1 MTTFPPTTGQWTQTH
16 PRQPGTGSRVWHTV
30 GLAIAIVLGAAA
42 LIVAFTRP
50 TTSGTTAR
58 PATSAP
64 PTYTAAEVAVAHQKL
79 CEVYKLAA
87 RSVQTDTHGGNQA
100 LAGVALVNGAVM
112 LQQAVNAVP
121 ALAPTD
127 RAAALALAEAYTN
140 TNAIGSFSQRDDP
153 QSQAVLD
160 DVNTKD
166 ARLKAVCGG
175 G

>member
-1 MTTFPPTTGQWTQTH
+1 M
-16 PRQPGTGSRVWHTV
+16 
-30 GLAIAIVLGAAA
+30 
-42 LIVAFTRP
+42 
-50 TTSGTTAR
+50 
-58 PATSAP
+58 
-64 PTYTAAEVAVAHQKL
+64 
-79 CEVYKLAA
+79 CKLAA
-87 RSVQTDTHGGNQA
+87 RAVQIQTNGDNQA
-100 LAGVALVNGAVM
+100 LGVAALVNGAVM